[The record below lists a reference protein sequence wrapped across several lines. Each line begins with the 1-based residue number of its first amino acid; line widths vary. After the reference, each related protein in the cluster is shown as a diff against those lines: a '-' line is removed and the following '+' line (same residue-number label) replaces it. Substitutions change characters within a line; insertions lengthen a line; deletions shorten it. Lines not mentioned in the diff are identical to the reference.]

1 MQQMSKLSSYI
12 FIVLVLGFSSCKKQ
26 EIGPQCPTCVDENIT
41 VKYDDVLIGCEGNFG
56 WGNASISLYNPTN
69 TSITNTVFQNINGY
83 PLGDVLQSM
92 TEYNGKLF
100 VVVNN
105 SGNIEILDTATYQK
119 TATISGLTS
128 PRYFC
133 GINNSQA
140 YVSDLF
146 SNQIAILDLGS
157 NSVIG
162 SINTGGWTEEML
174 LVNDKVY
181 VCRPDTNFIL
191 QINASTNSIED
202 TIVVGKGPSSLVL
215 DNNNKIW
222 ALSSGG
228 INDEQAEL
236 NQIDPSTNSISKTM
250 VFSDLSNSPNNL
262 KISSNGETIYYLN
275 NGVNQLSIYASS
287 LPSSS
292 IINQNGA
299 LFYGLGISP
308 TNDIYVSDAVDYV
321 QSGIVYR
328 YDSTASLIHQFSVGI
343 IPQGFWFK

>member
-1 MQQMSKLSSYI
+1 MQQMSKSSSYI
-12 FIVLVLGFSSCKKQ
+12 FIVFVLGFTSCKKQ

-41 VKYDDVLIGCEGNFG
+41 VQYNDVLIGCEGNFG
-56 WGNASISLYNPTN
+56 WGNGSISLYNPTN

-83 PLGDVLQSM
+83 AIGDVLQSI

-119 TATISGLTS
+119 TATINGLTS

-133 GINNSQA
+133 GINNSKA

-146 SNQIAILDLGS
+146 SNQIAIVDLGS

-162 SINTGGWTEEML
+162 NIITGGWTEEML

-191 QINASTNSIED
+191 QINASTNIIED

-215 DNNNKIW
+215 DNNNSLW
-222 ALSSGG
+222 TLSSGG
-228 INDEQAEL
+228 INEVQGEL
-236 NQIDPSTNSISKTM
+236 NQIDPSTNNITQTM
-250 VFSDLSNSPNNL
+250 VFGDISNSPNNL
-262 KISSNGETIYYLN
+262 KISPDGETMYYLN
-275 NGVNQLSIYASS
+275 NGVNKLSIYSSS

-299 LFYGLGISP
+299 VFYGLGISP

-328 YDSTASLIHQFSVGI
+328 YDSTASLVHQFSVGI

>member
-12 FIVLVLGFSSCKKQ
+12 FIVFVLGFASCKKQ
-26 EIGPQCPTCVDENIT
+26 EIGPQCPTCVNENIT
-41 VKYDDVLIGCEGNFG
+41 VKYNDVLIGCEGNFG
-56 WGNASISLYNPTN
+56 WGNASISLYNPAN
-69 TSITNTVFQNINGY
+69 TGTTNTVFQNINGY
-83 PLGDVLQSM
+83 TIGDVLQSM

-105 SGNIEILDTATYQK
+105 SGNIEIMDTATYQK
-119 TATISGLTS
+119 TATINGLMS

-133 GINNSQA
+133 GINNSKA

-146 SNQIAILDLGS
+146 SNQIAIVDLGS

-162 SINTGGWTEEML
+162 NIITGGWTEEML

-191 QINASTNSIED
+191 QINANTNIIED
-202 TIVVGKGPSSLVL
+202 TIVVGKGPSSLIL
-215 DNNNKIW
+215 DNNSKLWI
-222 ALSSGG
+222 LSSGG
-228 INDEQAEL
+228 INEEQAEL
-236 NQIDPSTNSISKTM
+236 NQIDPSTNNISQTM
-250 VFSDLSNSPNNL
+250 VFSDINNSPNNL
-262 KISSNGETIYYLN
+262 KISPNGETMYYLN

-299 LFYGLGISP
+299 VFYGLGISP
-308 TNDIYVSDAVDYV
+308 TNDIYVSDAIDYV

>member
-1 MQQMSKLSSYI
+1 MSRSSSYI
-12 FIVLVLGFSSCKKQ
+12 FLFFVLGFASCKKH
-26 EIGPQCPTCVDENIT
+26 EIGPQCPTCIEEDIAI
-41 VKYDDVLIGCEGNFG
+41 KYDDVLIGCEGNFG
-56 WGNASISLYNPTN
+56 WGNASISMYNPTDN
-69 TSITNTVFQNINGY
+69 SITNTIFQNINGY
-83 PLGDVLQSM
+83 ALGDVLQSI

-119 TATISGLTS
+119 TSTISGLTS

-133 GINNSQA
+133 GITNSKA

-146 SNQIAILDLGS
+146 SNQIAIVDLGT

-162 SINTGGWTEEML
+162 NIITGGWTEEML

-191 QINASTNSIED
+191 QINATTNIIED
-202 TIVVGKGPSSLVL
+202 TIIVGKGPSSLVL
-215 DNNNKIW
+215 DSENNLW

-228 INDEQAEL
+228 INDELGEL
-236 NQIDPSTNSISKTM
+236 NQIDPSTNNIIQTM
-250 VFSDLSNSPNNL
+250 IFGDISNSPNNL
-262 KISSNGETIYYLN
+262 KISPDGETIYYLN

-292 IINQNGA
+292 FINPNGA

-328 YDSTASLIHQFSVGI
+328 YDSTAALVHQFSVGI

>member
-1 MQQMSKLSSYI
+1 MSKSSSYI
-12 FIVLVLGFSSCKKQ
+12 FLVFVLGFTSCKKQ

-56 WGNASISLYNPTN
+56 WGNASISLYNPTDN
-69 TSITNTVFQNINGY
+69 SITNTIFQNINGY
-83 PLGDVLQSM
+83 AIGDVLQSI

-119 TATISGLTS
+119 MATISGLTS

-133 GINNSQA
+133 GINNSKA

-157 NSVIG
+157 NAVIG

-191 QINASTNSIED
+191 QINATTNIIED
-202 TIVVGKGPSSLVL
+202 TIIVGKGPSSLVL
-215 DNNNKIW
+215 DSENNLW

-228 INDEQAEL
+228 INDELGEL
-236 NQIDPSTNSISKTM
+236 NQIDPSTNNIIQTM
-250 VFSDLSNSPNNL
+250 IFGDISNSPNNL
-262 KISSNGETIYYLN
+262 KISPDGETIYYLN

-292 IINQNGA
+292 FINQNGA

>member
-1 MQQMSKLSSYI
+1 MSKFSSYI
-12 FIVLVLGFSSCKKQ
+12 FIVFVLGFASCKKQ

-56 WGNASISLYNPTN
+56 WGNASISLFNPTN
-69 TSITNTVFQNINGY
+69 NSITNTVFQNINGY
-83 PLGDVLQSM
+83 ALGDVLQSM
-92 TEYNGKLF
+92 TEYNGHLF

-105 SGNIEILDTATYQK
+105 SGKIEVLDTATYQK

-133 GINNSQA
+133 GINNSKA

-157 NSVIG
+157 NAVIG

-191 QINASTNSIED
+191 QINATTNTIED
-202 TIVVGKGPSSLVL
+202 TIILAKGPSSLVL
-215 DNNNKIW
+215 DSDNKLW

-228 INDEQAEL
+228 INDELGEL
-236 NQIDPSTNSISKTM
+236 NQIDPSTNNIIQKM
-250 VFSDLSNSPNNL
+250 VFSDISNSPNNL
-262 KISSNGETIYYLN
+262 KISPDGETIYYLN

-287 LPSSS
+287 LPTTS
-292 IINQNGA
+292 IISQNGA

-308 TNDIYVSDAVDYV
+308 TNDVYVSDAVDYV
-321 QSGIVYR
+321 QAGIVYR
-328 YDSTASLIHQFSVGI
+328 YDSTASLVHQFSVGI

>member
-1 MQQMSKLSSYI
+1 MNKSSSYI
-12 FIVLVLGFSSCKKQ
+12 FICFVLGFTSCKKQ
-26 EIGPQCPTCVDENIT
+26 EIGPQCPTCADENIT
-41 VKYDDVLIGCEGNFG
+41 IKYDDVLIGCEGNFG
-56 WGNASISLYNPTN
+56 WGNASISLYNPTDN
-69 TSITNTVFQNINGY
+69 SITNTVFQNINSY
-83 PLGDVLQSM
+83 ALGDVLQSIA
-92 TEYNGKLF
+92 EYNGKLF

-133 GINNSQA
+133 GINNSKA

-157 NSVIG
+157 NSAIG

-202 TIVVGKGPSSLVL
+202 TIIVGKGPSSLVL
-215 DNNNKIW
+215 DSENNLW
-222 ALSSGG
+222 VLSSGG
-228 INDEQAEL
+228 INEEQGEL
-236 NQIDPSTNSISKTM
+236 NQIDPTTNNIIQTM
-250 VFSDLSNSPNNL
+250 VFSDISNSPNNL
-262 KISSNGETIYYLN
+262 KIAPNGETLYYLN
-275 NGVNQLSIYASS
+275 NGVNELSIYASS

-328 YDSTASLIHQFSVGI
+328 YDSSASLIHQFSVGI

>member
-1 MQQMSKLSSYI
+1 MQHMSRSSSYI
-12 FIVLVLGFSSCKKQ
+12 FLFFVLGFASCKKH
-26 EIGPQCPTCVDENIT
+26 EIGPQCPTCIEEDIAI
-41 VKYDDVLIGCEGNFG
+41 KYDDVLIGCEGNFG
-56 WGNASISLYNPTN
+56 WGNASISMYNPTDN
-69 TSITNTVFQNINGY
+69 SITNTIFQNINGY
-83 PLGDVLQSM
+83 ALGDVLQSI

-119 TATISGLTS
+119 TSTISGLTS

-133 GINNSQA
+133 GITNSKA

-146 SNQIAILDLGS
+146 SNQIAIVDLGT

-162 SINTGGWTEEML
+162 NIITGGWTEEML

-191 QINASTNSIED
+191 QINATTNIIED
-202 TIVVGKGPSSLVL
+202 TIIVGKGPSSLVL
-215 DNNNKIW
+215 DSENNLW

-228 INDEQAEL
+228 INDELGEL
-236 NQIDPSTNSISKTM
+236 NQIDPSTNNIIQTM
-250 VFSDLSNSPNNL
+250 IFGDISNSPNNL
-262 KISSNGETIYYLN
+262 KISPDGETIYYLN

-292 IINQNGA
+292 FINPNGA

-328 YDSTASLIHQFSVGI
+328 YDSTAALVHQFSIGI